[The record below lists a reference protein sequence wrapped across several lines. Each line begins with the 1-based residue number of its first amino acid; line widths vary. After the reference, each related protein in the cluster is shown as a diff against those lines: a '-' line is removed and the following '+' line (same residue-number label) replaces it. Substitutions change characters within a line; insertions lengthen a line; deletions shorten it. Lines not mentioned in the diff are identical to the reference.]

1 MTVFVAFATVEGQT
15 GKIARFVS
23 DEVRS
28 MGRDV
33 SVLDVDETA
42 SADFSGVE
50 HVVLAASVH
59 ERRHPRSFEAFIAAS
74 KEELQARRTMLL
86 SVSLSAAFPE
96 GIAEA
101 EDYVV
106 EMNMRT
112 ELSPDVTLLVPG
124 AVQEGAYDYLRPAG
138 LEAGGSAKPRI
149 RSGESHRARVY
160 RLGSPSDPSCK
171 HFSAAT
177 SSATEHT

>member
-23 DEVRS
+23 DEVRD

-33 SVLDVDETA
+33 SVLDVDQTA

-50 HVVLAASVH
+50 HVVLAGSVH
-59 ERRHPRSFEAFIAAS
+59 ERRHPRSFEAFITAS
-74 KEELQARRTMLL
+74 KEELLARRTMLL

-96 GIAEA
+96 GMAEA

-124 AVQEGAYDYLRPAG
+124 AVQKGAYDYYSQQVLKQVVLRDREFDPSRVSEHEFTDW
-138 LEAGGSAKPRI
+138 EAI
-149 RSGESHRARVY
+149 RSGLHAF
-160 RLGSPSDPSCK
+160 LSDD
-171 HFSAAT
+171 A
-177 SSATEHT
+177 

>member
-15 GKIARFVS
+15 EKIASFVS
-23 DEVRS
+23 DEIRA

-33 SVLDVDETA
+33 SVLDVDQTA
-42 SADFSGVE
+42 SADFNGVE

-59 ERRHPRSFEAFIAAS
+59 ERRHPRSFEAFITAS
-74 KEELQARRTMLL
+74 KEELKARRTMLL

-96 GIAEA
+96 GMAEA

-112 ELSPDVTLLVPG
+112 ELSPDVTLLVAG
-124 AVQEGAYDYLRPAG
+124 AVQEGAYDYYSQQVLKQVVLKDREFDPAE
-138 LEAGGSAKPRI
+138 LSEHEFTDWEAI
-149 RSGESHRARVY
+149 RSGLRAF
-160 RLGSPSDPSCK
+160 LNGDS
-171 HFSAAT
+171 
-177 SSATEHT
+177 

>member
-15 GKIARFVS
+15 EKIASFVS
-23 DEVRS
+23 DEIRA

-33 SVLDVDETA
+33 SVLDVDQTA
-42 SADFSGVE
+42 SADFNGVK

-59 ERRHPRSFEAFIAAS
+59 ERRHPRSFEAFITAS
-74 KEELQARRTMLL
+74 KEELKARRTMLL

-96 GIAEA
+96 GMAEA

-112 ELSPDVTLLVPG
+112 ELSPDVTLLVAG
-124 AVQEGAYDYLRPAG
+124 AVQEGAYDYYSQQVLKQVVLKDREFDPEE
-138 LEAGGSAKPRI
+138 LSEHEFTDWEAI
-149 RSGESHRARVY
+149 RSGLRAF
-160 RLGSPSDPSCK
+160 LNGDS
-171 HFSAAT
+171 
-177 SSATEHT
+177 

>member
-15 GKIARFVS
+15 GKIAKFVS

-33 SVLDVDETA
+33 SVLDVDQTA
-42 SADFSGVE
+42 SVDFSGVE

-59 ERRHPRSFEAFIAAS
+59 ERRHPRSFEAFIAACR
-74 KEELQARRTMLL
+74 EELKARRTMLL

-112 ELSPDVTLLVPG
+112 ELAPDVTLLVPG
-124 AVQEGAYDYLRPAG
+124 AVQEGAYDYYAQQVLKQVVLRNREFDPAKVTG
-138 LEAGGSAKPRI
+138 HEFTDWEAI
-149 RSGESHRARVY
+149 RSGLHAF
-160 RLGSPSDPSCK
+160 LGGD
-171 HFSAAT
+171 A
-177 SSATEHT
+177 

>member
-23 DEVRS
+23 DEVRN

-33 SVLDVDETA
+33 TVLDVDETA

-59 ERRHPRSFEAFIAAS
+59 ERRHPRCFEEFITAS
-74 KEELQARRTMLL
+74 KEELKVRRTMLL

-96 GIAEA
+96 GMEEA

-124 AVQEGAYDYLRPAG
+124 AVQNGAYDHYSQQVLKQVVLRDREFDPAKVTEHEFTDW
-138 LEAGGSAKPRI
+138 EAI
-149 RSGESHRARVY
+149 RSGLHAF
-160 RLGSPSDPSCK
+160 LGGN
-171 HFSAAT
+171 A
-177 SSATEHT
+177 

>member
-23 DEVRS
+23 DEVRNL
-28 MGRDV
+28 GRDV
-33 SVLDVDETA
+33 SVLDVDQTA
-42 SADFSGVE
+42 SADFNGVE

-74 KEELQARRTMLL
+74 KEELEARRTMLL
-86 SVSLSAAFPE
+86 SVSLSAAFAE

-101 EDYVV
+101 EDYVT

-124 AVQEGAYDYLRPAG
+124 AVQEGAYDYYSQQVLKQVVLRDREFDPAKAG
-138 LEAGGSAKPRI
+138 EREFTDWEAI
-149 RSGESHRARVY
+149 RSGLHAFLS
-160 RLGSPSDPSCK
+160 GS
-171 HFSAAT
+171 A
-177 SSATEHT
+177 

>member
-15 GKIARFVS
+15 GKIAQFVS

-28 MGRDV
+28 LGRDV
-33 SVLDVDETA
+33 SVLDVDQTA
-42 SADFSGVE
+42 SADFNGVQ

-59 ERRHPRSFEAFIAAS
+59 ERRHPRSFEAFITAS
-74 KEELQARRTMLL
+74 KEELKARRTMLL

-96 GIAEA
+96 GMAEA

-112 ELSPDVTLLVPG
+112 DLSPDVTLLVPG
-124 AVQEGAYDYLRPAG
+124 AVQKGAYDYYSQQVLKQVVLRDREFDPAKVSG
-138 LEAGGSAKPRI
+138 HEFTDWEAI
-149 RSGESHRARVY
+149 RSGLHAFLRGNA
-160 RLGSPSDPSCK
+160 
-171 HFSAAT
+171 
-177 SSATEHT
+177 